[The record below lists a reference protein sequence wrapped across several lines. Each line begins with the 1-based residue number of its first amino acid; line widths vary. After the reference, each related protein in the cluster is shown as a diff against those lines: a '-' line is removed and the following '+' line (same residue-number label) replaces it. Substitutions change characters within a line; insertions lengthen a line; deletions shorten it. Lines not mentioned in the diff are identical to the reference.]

1 MAHLEYRSP
10 SRGLVTAALSAAPLR
25 AGRRND
31 LELVL
36 DSPFAANLHFVVE
49 PADGGYV
56 VFDQFSAGGT
66 YLNDARLAGPTPLR
80 DGDVL
85 LVGPDLRIVFRA

>member
-1 MAHLEYRSP
+1 MARLEYRSP
-10 SRGLVTAALSAAPLR
+10 SRGLVTAPLGTAPLR

-36 DSPFAANLHFVVE
+36 DSPFAARLQFVVE
-49 PADGGYV
+49 PADGCYV
-56 VFDQFSAGGT
+56 VVDQHSAGGT
-66 YLNDARLAGPTPLR
+66 CLNDARIAGPTPLR